1 MIKSHFNT
9 FEGGLYLGGGG
20 EGGGLI
26 LDVNFC
32 LQVGGLKVGGVGG
45 LVSSSYGI
53 SPFRFLY
60 KMTLNAVNI

>member
-1 MIKSHFNT
+1 MIKSHINT

-20 EGGGLI
+20 GRGW
-26 LDVNFC
+26 LDIGCKF
-32 LQVGGLKVGGVGG
+32 LFTGRRLKSWGVGG

-60 KMTLNAVNI
+60 K

>member
-20 EGGGLI
+20 GGGW
-26 LDVNFC
+26 LDIGCKF
-32 LQVGGLKVGGVGG
+32 LFTGRRLKSWGGGVGG

-53 SPFRFLY
+53 WPFRFLY
-60 KMTLNAVNI
+60 K

>member
-32 LQVGGLKVGGVGG
+32 LQVGGLKVGGGG
-45 LVSSSYGI
+45 LGG
-53 SPFRFLY
+53 L
-60 KMTLNAVNI
+60 